1 MATLKNSL
9 LPPFRLI
16 TFPVSHYCEKAR
28 WALTL
33 ADISYIEERHAP
45 LFHRLA
51 TARVGG
57 KSVPVLIAG
66 AQAFTDSTDILKYL
80 DTFAPEDAKLY
91 PSAPGNLRQVEELEA
106 LFNQKLGTATRVWAY
121 SYTLHNPKL
130 AKCRFTYGVPLHERV
145 LFPIVFPLVSS
156 MIRRQLDVTT
166 EAATNAHAQIT
177 RIFEAVGNL
186 LDDGGRTYL
195 VGERFSAADLTFAAL
210 STAAVRPPEYGDATL
225 ALSNLEHL
233 PPRMAEEV
241 CAFREMPAGA
251 FALRLWRERP
261 AR

>member
-1 MATLKNSL
+1 MVTPSDSL
-9 LPPFRLI
+9 SPRFRLI

-28 WALTL
+28 WALTRL
-33 ADISYIEERHAP
+33 NISYVEERHAP

-51 TARVGG
+51 TGRVGG

-80 DTFAPEDAKLY
+80 DMIAPEDAKLY
-91 PSAPGNLRQVEELEA
+91 PSASGNLKQVEELEA
-106 LFNQKLGTATRVWAY
+106 LFNTQLGTATRVWAY

-130 AKCRFTYGVPLHERV
+130 ALFRFTYGVPFHERV

-186 LDDGGRTYL
+186 LNDGRTYL

-225 ALSNLEHL
+225 ALSNLDCL
-233 PPRMAEEV
+233 PSRMVEEV